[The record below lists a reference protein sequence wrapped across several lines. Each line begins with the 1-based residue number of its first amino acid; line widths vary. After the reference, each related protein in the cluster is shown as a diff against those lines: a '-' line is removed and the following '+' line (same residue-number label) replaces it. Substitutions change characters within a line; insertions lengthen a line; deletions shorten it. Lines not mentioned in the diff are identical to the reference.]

1 MTNWDYTR
9 DESRPDIKTGV
20 QRCVIVGAEES
31 VSKASGNPMII
42 VTVKPSGNNFKVK
55 AYLVK
60 NDRWNKTMT
69 EFFDAFPEIEDG
81 NFDLLSWVGAL
92 GAANFGTDENG
103 YLKVKWFVSPDKAKD
118 LPDFVGDKPEKQTVT
133 SLDDGEVEDELP
145 FIMD

>member
-31 VSKASGNPMII
+31 VSKKTGNPMIV

-60 NDRWNKTMT
+60 NERWNKTMT

-103 YLKVKWFVSPDKAKD
+103 YLKVKWFVAPDKAKD

-133 SLDDGEVEDELP
+133 SLDDDGEGDELP